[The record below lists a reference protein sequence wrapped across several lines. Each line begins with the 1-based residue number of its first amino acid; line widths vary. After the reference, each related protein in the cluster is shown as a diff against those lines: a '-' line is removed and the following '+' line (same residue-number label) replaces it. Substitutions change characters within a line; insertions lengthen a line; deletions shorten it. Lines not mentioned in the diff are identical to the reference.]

1 VGVELSY
8 RKLIEIGLDG
18 NLVSVTFDQTINV
31 EAIEKAMIDGM
42 RIVVGQNAI
51 NKQRQKNQGVE
62 IINPNNGKPILKN

>member
-1 VGVELSY
+1 MGVELSY